1 MIILNRELTKQLNL
15 IVPQSNQYDAII
27 TDVLG
32 KEVLHKKIN
41 QSETLLLL
49 NEIVSGIYT
58 LTIKTDKTSSSKKI
72 IIE

>member
-1 MIILNRELTKQLNL
+1 
-15 IVPQSNQYDAII
+15 
-27 TDVLG
+27 
-32 KEVLHKKIN
+32 LHKKIN